1 MKTRCWFL
9 TKCAFILYMSCTL
22 SAVIAQPPR
31 LPGEDKS
38 GGYDQKAKQIL
49 DTTGIKGGLI
59 VHIGCGD
66 GKLTAALR
74 ANDSPAR
81 DPFRGYIVHGLDT
94 EAKNVAKAREHIRSL
109 DLYGPVSVEGFDG
122 QRLPYIDN
130 LVNLIVADRPLA
142 GLINPAV
149 GGLGSVPMAEA
160 MRVLAPG
167 GTLYAKQDGR
177 WRKTVKPRPTNI
189 DEWTHYF
196 HDASNNAVAHDS
208 VVGPPHHIQWTAE
221 PRHTRS
227 HEHIPSIYALVSA
240 GGRIFYIAD
249 EASIASIRQTPKWYL
264 LARDAFNGILL
275 WKRPISTW
283 FPHIVNW
290 GQTPRQLQRKLVAVG
305 NRVYVTL
312 GLHSPLT
319 AVDAA
324 TGETLKVYENTLG
337 TEEVV
342 LHKGTLLLVVR
353 SVTEERTTELAKW
366 VQLLKK
372 KESPLYKR
380 ESAEPLVKRLRATE
394 AKGEKAVLALD
405 ADTGRLL
412 WKKDG
417 AKASGLRTYSL
428 CADGNHV
435 FYQNGKD
442 VVCFDLETG
451 RELWS
456 ASSAPLRLVYD
467 GSVFCADGK
476 TVTALSAQTGETRW
490 TQAASLVNIRD
501 VFVARGSLWLGGFK
515 PFPTKRGPSWGP
527 YFVTKRDL
535 TSGKILMH
543 IEPENPEHHHRCY
556 LNKATDRYILGGRRG
571 TEFIDLETGDVLWH
585 SWARGVCKY
594 GVMPCNGLLYT
605 PPHPCGCYMA
615 AKLIGFNA
623 LAPKRQR
630 SELRNQKSE
639 RLEKGS
645 AYGQSLTPALR
656 SDEWPTYR
664 RDAERSGCTPTTV
677 PAVLRRRWQVKVG
690 RKLTAPTV
698 AEGKVLVASVD
709 EHRVCAM
716 DADSGQS
723 VWHFTA
729 GARVDSP
736 PTLNQGRAIFGCRD
750 GYVYSLRASDGE
762 LAWRLRVA
770 RDGRRIAAC
779 GQLESASPV
788 PGSVLVQNGV
798 AYATAGRSSY
808 LDGGIDLYRLELET
822 GRTLSRTP
830 IYSPDPET
838 GKQPKQFDPSA
849 MPGARADILTGDGSG
864 VYLRDMVFDKRGVE
878 LPVASWLRQTSHDGP
893 EGRPHLFTLTGFLD
907 DSWAHRSYWI
917 FGTHCSVSTGC
928 SGRDR
933 NLIFGRL
940 LVFDES
946 MIYGYG
952 RRQVHWS
959 NQLQDGAYR
968 LFAVKRDDPL
978 PRLASGDAGARGTAQ
993 TSASSRRGEAR
1004 RSPAVELWTKPVTI
1018 QVRAM
1023 VLARCPDLRRETQG
1037 QADKV
1042 LFVAG
1047 PPADAGNGPAGRD
1060 ENKGALLMAISASD
1074 GTELAQYQL
1083 DSPPVFDGMAAAYG
1097 RLYVSM
1103 EDGSLLCMAGE

>member
-1 MKTRCWFL
+1 M
-9 TKCAFILYMSCTL
+9 
-22 SAVIAQPPR
+22 AQPNDYNR
-31 LPGEDKS
+31 
-38 GGYDQKAKQIL
+38 KAKQIL

-66 GKLTAALR
+66 GKLTAALCT
-74 ANDSPAR
+74 NDSPAR
-81 DPFRGYIVHGLDT
+81 DSSQGYIVHGLDT

-109 DLYGPVSVEGFDG
+109 DLYGPVSVDRFDG
-122 QRLPYIDN
+122 QRLPYTDN
-130 LVNLIVADRPLA
+130 LVNLIVAEDL
-142 GLINPAV
+142 
-149 GGLGSVPMAEA
+149 GGVPMAEV

-167 GTLYAKQDGR
+167 GTLCTKQNGR
-177 WRKTVKPRPTNI
+177 WRKTVKPRSANI

-196 HDASNNAVAHDS
+196 HDASNNAVAHDL
-208 VVGPPHHIQWTAE
+208 VVGPPRHIQWTAE
-221 PRHTRS
+221 PPHTRS

-249 EASIASIRQTPKWYL
+249 EASIASIRKTPEWRL
-264 LARDAFNGILL
+264 IARDAFNGILL
-275 WKRPISTW
+275 WKKPISTW

-290 GQTPRQLQRKLVAVG
+290 GQTPSQLQRKLVAVG

-324 TGETLKVYENTLG
+324 TGETLKVYENTRG
-337 TEEVV
+337 TEEVI
-342 LHKGTLLLVVR
+342 LHKGTLLLAVR
-353 SVTEERTTELAKW
+353 SVTEERTSELAKW
-366 VQLLKK
+366 AQLLKE
-372 KESPLYKR
+372 KESPLHKR
-380 ESAEPLVKRLRATE
+380 ETAEPLVKRLRATE

-405 ADTGRLL
+405 AETGRLL

-417 AKASGLRTYSL
+417 TQTSGLRTYSL
-428 CADGNHV
+428 CADGDRV
-435 FYQNGKD
+435 FYQNGRD
-442 VVCFDLETG
+442 IVCLDLGTG

-456 ASSAPLRLVYD
+456 APSAPLRVVYD

-476 TVTALSAQTGETRW
+476 TVMALSARTGETRW

-501 VFVARGSLWLGGFK
+501 VFVAGGSLWLGGFK

-527 YFVTKRDL
+527 YFVTQRDL

-556 LNKATDRYILGGRRG
+556 LNKATDRFILAGRRG

-623 LAPKRQR
+623 LAPERDPKFTV
-630 SELRNQKSE
+630 SKPDEG
-639 RLEKGS
+639 RLERGP
-645 AYGQSLTPALR
+645 AYDQTINRKSSTVDD
-656 SDEWPTYR
+656 SDWPTYR
-664 RDAERSGCTPTTV
+664 HDAERSGCTQAPVT
-677 PAVLRRRWQVKVG
+677 AVLRRRWKVEVG
-690 RKLTAPTV
+690 RRLTAPTV
-698 AEGKVLVASVD
+698 AEGKVFVASVD
-709 EHRVCAM
+709 EHMVCAM

-723 VWHFTA
+723 IWHFTA

-736 PTLNQGRAIFGCRD
+736 PTINQGRAIFGCRD

-762 LAWRLRVA
+762 LAWRLRAA
-770 RDGRRIAAC
+770 RDGRRIVAC
-779 GQLESASPV
+779 EQLESASPV
-788 PGSVLVQNGV
+788 LGSVLLQDGV
-798 AYATAGRSSY
+798 VYSTAGRSSY
-808 LDGGIDLYRLELET
+808 LDDGIDLYRLEVET
-822 GRTLSRTP
+822 GRTLSKTP

-838 GKQPKQFDPSA
+838 GKQPKQFAPSA
-849 MPGARADILTGDGSG
+849 MPGARADILTGDDRH
-864 VYLRDMVFDKRGVE
+864 VYLRDMVFDKHGIG
-878 LPVASWLRQTSHDGP
+878 LP
-893 EGRPHLFTLTGFLD
+893 EGRPHLLTLTGFLD

-917 FGTHCSVSTGC
+917 FGTQCSVSTGC
-928 SGRDR
+928 SRRDR

-968 LFAVKRDDPL
+968 MFAVKRDE
-978 PRLASGDAGARGTAQ
+978 GTSQ
-993 TSASSRRGEAR
+993 TSATPS
-1004 RSPAVELWTKPVTI
+1004 ELWTKPVAI

-1023 VLARCPDLRRETQG
+1023 VLTG
-1037 QADKV
+1037 NV
-1042 LFVAG
+1042 LFVAS
-1047 PPADAGNGPAGRD
+1047 PPADAGDELAGRD
-1060 ENKGALLMAISASD
+1060 ENREAVLMAISASD

-1083 DSPPVFDGMAAAYG
+1083 DSSPVFDGMAAAYG
-1097 RLYVSM
+1097 RLYISM
-1103 EDGSLLCMAGE
+1103 EDGSLLCLAGE

>member
-1 MKTRCWFL
+1 MKNKRLTLISLFL
-9 TKCAFILYMSCTL
+9 SFSTFTLCSFAGTSAKDIL
-22 SAVIAQPPR
+22 SA
-31 LPGEDKS
+31 
-38 GGYDQKAKQIL
+38 
-49 DTTGIKGGLI
+49 TGVKGGLI
-59 VHIGCGD
+59 VHLGCNNGR
-66 GKLTAALR
+66 LTTALHG
-74 ANDSPAR
+74 NDS
-81 DPFRGYIVHGLDT
+81 YLIHGLDT
-94 EAKNVAKAREHIRSL
+94 DGNNVDKTRAHIRSL
-109 DLYGPVSVEGFDG
+109 GLYGKVSVDRFDG

-130 LVNLIVADRPLA
+130 LVNLIVAED
-142 GLINPAV
+142 
-149 GGLGSVPMAEA
+149 LGSVPMAEA

-167 GTLYAKQDGR
+167 GTLYTKQNGR
-177 WRKTVKPRPTNI
+177 WRKTVKPRPTDI

-208 VVGPPHHIQWTAE
+208 VVGPPRHIQWVAE

-275 WKRPISTW
+275 WKKPISTW

-319 AVDAA
+319 AVDAE
-324 TGETLKVYENTLG
+324 TGETLKVYENTRG

-394 AKGEKAVLALD
+394 AKGEKAVIALD

-428 CADGNHV
+428 CADGDRV

-490 TQAASLVNIRD
+490 TQAASLSSVRD
-501 VFVARGSLWLGGFK
+501 LFVAGGSLWVGGFK
-515 PFPTKRGPSWGP
+515 PFPKKRGPSWGP
-527 YFVTKRDL
+527 YFATQRDL
-535 TSGKILMH
+535 ATGEMLMH
-543 IEPENPEHHHRCY
+543 VEPENPGHHHRCY
-556 LNKATDRYILGGRRG
+556 LNKATDRYILVGRRG
-571 TEFIDLETGDVLWH
+571 TEFIDLKSGDVLWH

-605 PPHPCGCYMA
+605 PPHPCACYVA
-615 AKLIGFNA
+615 AKLTGFNA
-623 LAPKRQR
+623 LAPERDSRFTVSKPD
-630 SELRNQKSE
+630 KG
-639 RLEKGS
+639 RLERGP
-645 AYGQSLTPALR
+645 AYDQIINHQSSIINRL
-656 SDEWPTYR
+656 DWPTYR
-664 RDAERSGCTPTTV
+664 RDAERSGCTQTPV

-690 RKLTAPTV
+690 PKLTAPTV
-698 AEGKVLVASVD
+698 AEGKVFVASVD
-709 EHRVCAM
+709 EHRICAM

-750 GYVYSLRASDGE
+750 GYVYSLRTSDGE
-762 LAWRLRVA
+762 LVWRLRAA
-770 RDGRRIAAC
+770 RDGLRIAAC

-788 PGSVLVQNGV
+788 LGSVLVQDGV
-798 AYATAGRSSY
+798 AYTTSGRSSY
-808 LDGGIDLYRLELET
+808 LDGGIDLYRLEPGT

-838 GKQPKQFDPSA
+838 GKQPKQFAPSA

-878 LPVASWLRQTSHDGP
+878 LP
-893 EGRPHLFTLTGFLD
+893 EGKPHLLTLTGFLD
-907 DSWAHRSYWI
+907 DSWAHRSYCI
-917 FGTHCSVSTGC
+917 FGTRCSISTGC
-928 SGRDR
+928 SSRDR
-933 NLIFGRL
+933 NLIYGRL

-968 LFAVKRDDPL
+968 LFAVKRDE
-978 PRLASGDAGARGTAQ
+978 GTTQ

-1004 RSPAVELWTKPVTI
+1004 RSPAVEPWTKSVTI

-1037 QADKV
+1037 QADNV

-1047 PPADAGNGPAGRD
+1047 PPADAGNGPAGRN
-1060 ENKGALLMAISASD
+1060 ERQGALRKESPGLLMAISASD

-1083 DSPPVFDGMAAAYG
+1083 DSSPVFDGMAAAYR

-1103 EDGSLLCMAGE
+1103 EDGSLLCLAGE